1 MIEMYAGRA
10 AMSKQLRRVGFTVR
24 AYDMNRGGGGGGD
37 VLKYEVFQKLA
48 NAIKSNTFVLCACRN
63 AM

>member
-1 MIEMYAGRA
+1 MYAGRA
-10 AMSKQLRRVGFTVR
+10 AMSKQLRRVGFTVH
-24 AYDMNRGGGGGGD
+24 ACDMNRGVGGGD